1 MGVLN
6 LVDVQ
11 GNIVTHLKKKIIMYP
26 TEVLKF
32 ILALTM
38 FLTRSNCL
46 SVTDIFGTY
55 LDDNST
61 DEVKKSDIESECH
74 SASSG
79 TGQCM
84 FDLSCR
90 LSYGHK
96 VGDCKGFYQVC
107 CILPDKL
114 QTYHRQKRLLEYS
127 GVNSFSTF
135 DIKQPSSKDGK
146 CGLQMTAAKRVI
158 GGSDAQFGSFPWMAL
173 VKGGET
179 QCGGALVGDRWV
191 VTAGH
196 CVRKKLGSIF
206 SVGYIVILGEHT
218 LMQNSEPLPR
228 QKFTVTKVHRHPLYQ
243 QTPQADRFDVAL
255 LELDRRVTMMPHIQ
269 PVCLPSTEI
278 MEAGVSARVAG
289 WGAVHPERMT
299 RPKVLQSVEVV
310 TVNNKECEK
319 WHWGAGIGVQ
329 IYTEMMCAGH
339 REGGRDACQGDS
351 GGPLMTKDPDTGVW
365 TLIGLVSAG
374 YSCAKPGQPGI
385 YHRVSES
392 VGWINYIM
400 RTAS

>member
-1 MGVLN
+1 MCR
-6 LVDVQ
+6 
-11 GNIVTHLKKKIIMYP
+11 
-26 TEVLKF
+26 TELLKF
-32 ILALTM
+32 ILAMTL
-38 FLTRSNCL
+38 FLTKIDCL

-55 LDDNST
+55 LDDNTEDVGRS
-61 DEVKKSDIESECH
+61 EIESECH

-96 VGDCKGFYQVC
+96 VGNCQGFYQVC
-107 CILPDKL
+107 CVLPDQL
-114 QTYHRQKRLLEYS
+114 PTYHRQKRLLDYS
-127 GVNSFSTF
+127 GVNGVPTYDDMKHS
-135 DIKQPSSKDGK
+135 PGSKNGK
-146 CGLQMTAAKRVI
+146 CGVQMTAAKRVI
-158 GGSDAQFGSFPWMAL
+158 GGSDAEFGSVPWMAL

-196 CVRKKLGSIF
+196 CVRKRGSIF
-206 SVGYIVILGEHT
+206 SVGYIVVLGEHT

-243 QTPQADRFDVAL
+243 QTPQADRFDVAV

-269 PVCLPSTEI
+269 PVCLPTSDQEVT
-278 MEAGVSARVAG
+278 EAGVVARVAG
-289 WGAVHPERMT
+289 WGAIDVERLT

-310 TVNNKECEK
+310 TVKSKECER
-319 WHWGAGIGVQ
+319 WHWGAGIGVH
-329 IYTEMMCAGH
+329 IYPEMMCAGH
-339 REGGRDACQGDS
+339 RDGGKDACQGDS
-351 GGPLMTKDPDTGVW
+351 GGPLMTKDPDTGAW

-392 VGWINYIM
+392 VSWINYIM
-400 RTAS
+400 RTTS

>member
-1 MGVLN
+1 MCR
-6 LVDVQ
+6 
-11 GNIVTHLKKKIIMYP
+11 
-26 TEVLKF
+26 TELLKF
-32 ILALTM
+32 ILAMTL
-38 FLTRSNCL
+38 FLTKIDCL

-55 LDDNST
+55 LDDNT
-61 DEVKKSDIESECH
+61 EEVGRSEIESECH

-96 VGDCKGFYQVC
+96 VGNCQGFYQVC
-107 CILPDKL
+107 CVLPDQL
-114 QTYHRQKRLLEYS
+114 PTYHRQKRLLDYS
-127 GVNSFSTF
+127 GVNSFPAYDDMKHS
-135 DIKQPSSKDGK
+135 PGSKNGK
-146 CGLQMTAAKRVI
+146 CGVQMTAAKRVI
-158 GGSDAQFGSFPWMAL
+158 GGSDAEFGSFPWMAL

-196 CVRKKLGSIF
+196 CVRKRGSIF
-206 SVGYIVILGEHT
+206 SVGYIVVLGEHT

-243 QTPQADRFDVAL
+243 QTPQADRFDVAV

-269 PVCLPSTEI
+269 PVCLPTSDQEVT
-278 MEAGVSARVAG
+278 EAGVMARVAG
-289 WGAVHPERMT
+289 WGAIDVERLT

-310 TVNNKECEK
+310 TVKNKECER
-319 WHWGAGIGVQ
+319 WHWGAGIGVH
-329 IYTEMMCAGH
+329 IYPEMMCAGH
-339 REGGRDACQGDS
+339 QDGGKDACQGDS
-351 GGPLMTKDPDTGVW
+351 GGPLMTKDPDTGAW

-392 VGWINYIM
+392 VSWINYIM
-400 RTAS
+400 RTTS